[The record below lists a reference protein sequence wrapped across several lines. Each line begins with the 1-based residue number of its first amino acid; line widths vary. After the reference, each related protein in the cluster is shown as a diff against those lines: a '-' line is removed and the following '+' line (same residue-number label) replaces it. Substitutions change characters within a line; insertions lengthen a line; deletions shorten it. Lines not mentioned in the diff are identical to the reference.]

1 MILSSPQWALSLE
14 NPLMLWWQRLPRA
27 MWCSPGSPQS
37 RGVMKESCITLRR
50 WGEHFVWKFFPSSF
64 YENDNNSQFLAF
76 HIICANI
83 CTFSAIKLNLFGVF
97 DCWPYKT
104 NNLNMSP
111 CDFTSSHLLSHW
123 HVTADHSVFQGQ
135 TPGRGWTL
143 VCQWSLPALPCLTW
157 PRVNPTASVC
167 AAATPLVWARL
178 LYPQK
183 RSRSEI
189 NWVRLVHILFG
200 TVYQGIYGWTIWHLQ
215 YITIISVL
223 SSCISYILS
232 LCFLHYVLSDS
243 KPLYSLCAPCDQPYF
258 LSFFCIFSTDLPS
271 APGNPVG
278 IRNTNT
284 SVVVSW
290 GASKDAKHLVGYYI
304 ECSQVGTDIWM
315 PCNNKPVKQRRYAQ
329 LKIFNSWFINSKS
342 HSLIKR
348 WFDCVVEKKSSL
360 HAHNL
365 EAVRKSEFY
374 TNINCRCPR
383 LNWISANWKCKDGIL
398 VEK

>member
-1 MILSSPQWALSLE
+1 MWFHVISPAVSLTCHCG
-14 NPLMLWWQRLPRA
+14 PQCISGTDTWQRVNTGMPVKSPRFA
-27 MWCSPGSPQS
+27 LFDLAEGKSYSFRVRCCNSA
-37 RGVMKESCITLRR
+37 GVGETSVSTEEITVGDKL
-50 WGEHFVWKFFPSSF
+50 GETRTYIIRYSLSGHIRL
-64 YENDNNSQFLAF
+64 DNM
-76 HIICANI
+76 
-83 CTFSAIKLNLFGVF
+83 TSA
-97 DCWPYKT
+97 
-104 NNLNMSP
+104 
-111 CDFTSSHLLSHW
+111 
-123 HVTADHSVFQGQ
+123 
-135 TPGRGWTL
+135 
-143 VCQWSLPALPCLTW
+143 
-157 PRVNPTASVC
+157 
-167 AAATPLVWARL
+167 
-178 LYPQK
+178 
-183 RSRSEI
+183 
-189 NWVRLVHILFG
+189 
-200 TVYQGIYGWTIWHLQ
+200 VYHD
-215 YITIISVL
+215 IISVL

-243 KPLYSLCAPCDQPYF
+243 KPLYSLCARCDQPYF

-374 TNINCRCPR
+374 TNINCRCSR

>member
-50 WGEHFVWKFFPSSF
+50 WGEHFVWKCFSSSF

-111 CDFTSSHLLSHW
+111 CDFTSSYLLSHW
-123 HVTADHSVFQGQ
+123 HVNADHSVFQGQ

-200 TVYQGIYGWTIWHLQ
+200 TVYQGIYGWTIWRLQ
-215 YITIISVL
+215 YITISSVYCPAVFLTYLVYASCIMFCLIPNHCIPSVL
-223 SSCISYILS
+223 PVISL
-232 LCFLHYVLSDS
+232 
-243 KPLYSLCAPCDQPYF
+243 
-258 LSFFCIFSTDLPS
+258 T
-271 APGNPVG
+271 
-278 IRNTNT
+278 
-284 SVVVSW
+284 
-290 GASKDAKHLVGYYI
+290 
-304 ECSQVGTDIWM
+304 
-315 PCNNKPVKQRRYAQ
+315 
-329 LKIFNSWFINSKS
+329 
-342 HSLIKR
+342 
-348 WFDCVVEKKSSL
+348 SSL
-360 HAHNL
+360 SS
-365 EAVRKSEFY
+365 VFSQQ
-374 TNINCRCPR
+374 TCPR
-383 LNWISANWKCKDGIL
+383 LRAIQWASGTQTHQWWSPGGPRRMPNTWSATIL
-398 VEK
+398 NVARWAPTSGCLATTNLSNREGMHS